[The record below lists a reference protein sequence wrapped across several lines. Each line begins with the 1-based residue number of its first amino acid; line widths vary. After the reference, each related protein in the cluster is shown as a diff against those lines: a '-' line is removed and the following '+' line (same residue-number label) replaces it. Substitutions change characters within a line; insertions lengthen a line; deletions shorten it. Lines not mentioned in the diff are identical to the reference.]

1 MRTVVEKAKKKPFGQ
16 LLLLWPRHIYCY
28 STAYSE
34 ERRRVVS
41 FFSLLLIKV
50 ASSSRGRVDTHTQK
64 GFPTRP
70 IRQDKGLGY
79 VYFSL
84 ASGSHVTARAR
95 VTAYLGICVYR
106 DTHQQQQRS
115 YISHIAR
122 KNDRNNSLFAPAQYI
137 KWTSGSV

>member
-1 MRTVVEKAKKKPFGQ
+1 VECGQSLKKQKKSPLGSCCCCGPDTSIATAQ
-16 LLLLWPRHIYCY
+16 HIVRNDGE
-28 STAYSE
+28 SPSHQS
-34 ERRRVVS
+34 RFFVS
-41 FFSLLLIKV
+41 WE
-50 ASSSRGRVDTHTQK
+50 SRQTHTHTRK
-64 GFPTRP
+64 KDFRRP